1 MNSHTHTHSLSLSL
15 QVTGD
20 DSFSMNGKEIKV
32 VSSRDPLQLPWGELG
47 VDLVI
52 EGTGVFTDTAGCTK
66 HLQAGAKKVLITAPA
81 KSKEYVER
89 ESHCV
94 YACMSACLN

>member
-1 MNSHTHTHSLSLSL
+1 ML

-20 DSFSMNGKEIKV
+20 DTFTVNGKEIKV
-32 VSSRDPLQLPWGELG
+32 VSNRDPLQLPWGDLG

-52 EGTGVFTDTAGCTK
+52 EGTGVFTDTSGCTK

-81 KSKEYVER
+81 KSKEYVEH

-94 YACMSACLN
+94 FV